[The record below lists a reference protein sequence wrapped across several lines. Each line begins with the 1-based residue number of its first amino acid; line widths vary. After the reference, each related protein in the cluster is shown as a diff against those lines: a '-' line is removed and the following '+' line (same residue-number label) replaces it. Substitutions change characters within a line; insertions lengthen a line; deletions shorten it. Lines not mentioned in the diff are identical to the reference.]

1 MEHIHCGNG
10 TVATQLLPQLLL
22 RPCYTTT
29 STRLAYQLLGQRDH
43 LIPIVAVLVVAPE
56 KPDCARERRGLVV
69 LDGTAAAI
77 QEERV
82 QQRHGQWPQH
92 DEADC
97 KGNDWL
103 MCAGPRALNVER
115 CCQVGLG
122 LAREVVE
129 AEALALEGEE
139 ERARHRR

>member
-1 MEHIHCGNG
+1 MLWTIGSASLMWSIH
-10 TVATQLLPQLLL
+10 TVDVAPSP
-22 RPCYTTT
+22 RNYCY
-29 STRLAYQLLGQRDH
+29 SCCYH
-43 LIPIVAVLVVAPE
+43 LAVLVVAPE
-56 KPDCARERRGLVV
+56 KPDCARERRELVV
-69 LDGTAAAI
+69 LDGSAAAV

-92 DEADC
+92 DEAKS

-103 MCAGPRALNVER
+103 VCAGPSALNVER
-115 CCQVGLG
+115 RCQVGLG

-139 ERARHRR
+139 ERARHRW

>member
-1 MEHIHCGNG
+1 MAA
-10 TVATQLLPQLLL
+10 TV
-22 RPCYTTT
+22 
-29 STRLAYQLLGQRDH
+29 
-43 LIPIVAVLVVAPE
+43 
-56 KPDCARERRGLVV
+56 
-69 LDGTAAAI
+69 

-92 DEADC
+92 DEAYC
-97 KGNDWL
+97 KGNDRPVRV
-103 MCAGPRALNVER
+103 GPSALNVER

-129 AEALALEGEE
+129 AEALAPKGKE

>member
-1 MEHIHCGNG
+1 MWHHRR
-10 TVATQLLPQLLL
+10 ATTDTAPAV

-29 STRLAYQLLGQRDH
+29 STRLAHQLLGQRDH

-56 KPDCARERRGLVV
+56 EPNRARERGGLVV
-69 LDGTAAAI
+69 LDGLAAAV

-92 DEADC
+92 DEANS
-97 KGNDWL
+97 KGNDRPVRV
-103 MCAGPRALNVER
+103 GPSALNVER
-115 CCQVGLG
+115 CCQVGLR

-139 ERARHRR
+139 ERAGHRR

>member
-1 MEHIHCGNG
+1 MWHCRR
-10 TVATQLLPQLLL
+10 ATLPELLL

-29 STRLAYQLLGQRDH
+29 STQLAHQLLGQRDH
-43 LIPIVAVLVVAPE
+43 LIPIVTVLVVAPE

-69 LDGTAAAI
+69 LDGLAAAVE
-77 QEERV
+77 EERV

-97 KGNDWL
+97 EGNDWL

-129 AEALALEGEE
+129 AEALALKGKE
-139 ERARHRR
+139 ERARHRW